1 MAKKSSQEV
10 TGWVGWV
17 YFAGLMMTLV
27 GTFQAIAGLVALF
40 KDEVYVAGPNNLW
53 ILDYTTWGWA
63 HLLLGIFVFF
73 AGMAVLSGQTWGRI
87 VTILLA
93 SIAALANFA
102 FIPVYPFWS
111 ILMVVV
117 YVLAIYALI
126 VHGDEAG
133 VE

>member
-87 VTILLA
+87 VAILLA